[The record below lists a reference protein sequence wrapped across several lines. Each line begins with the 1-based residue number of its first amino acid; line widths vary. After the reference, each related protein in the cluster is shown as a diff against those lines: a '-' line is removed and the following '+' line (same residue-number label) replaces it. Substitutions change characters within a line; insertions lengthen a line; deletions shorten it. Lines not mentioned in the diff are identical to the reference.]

1 MKLKVMTYNIAAG
14 RVYESYAETKKA
26 PVDVMRCGEV
36 IKSEAPHICGLN
48 EVDYLTDRSGGV
60 DETETLKKMLE
71 MDGFFG
77 KAIDLPGGE
86 YGNAL
91 LSKYPILEKEVIE
104 IPEVKNKIPGY
115 YYERRV
121 ILRAKLDVAGGL
133 TVLQLHSGLSDDEK
147 TNCIDKLC
155 EIIDSLD
162 TPVIVMGDF
171 NMVPD
176 YPALDK
182 IRDRL
187 VDTKYLLNDG
197 EFMTYGTYEG
207 ERKLHIDYI
216 FLSKEIKPIKL
227 SVPDICV
234 SDHYPM
240 VLECEL

>member
-14 RVYESYAETKKA
+14 RVYLDYAETKKA
-26 PVDVMRCGEV
+26 PVDVTRCGEV
-36 IKSEAPHICGLN
+36 IKNEAPAICGLN
-48 EVDYLTDRSGGV
+48 EVDCLTERSGGV
-60 DETETLKKMLE
+60 DETNVLKEALGME
-71 MDGFFG
+71 GFFG

-104 IPEVKNKIPGY
+104 IPEVKDKIPGY

-121 ILRAKLDVAGGL
+121 ILRAKLDVAGGI
-133 TVLQLHSGLSDDEK
+133 TVLQLHSGLSDAEK
-147 TNCIDKLC
+147 INCIDKLC
-155 EIIDSLD
+155 EVIDGLD

-171 NMVPD
+171 NMTPD

-182 IRDRL
+182 IRERL
-187 VDTKYLLNDG
+187 FDTKDLLNNG

-216 FLSKEIKPIKL
+216 FLSKDIKPITL
-227 SVPDICV
+227 TVPDVGV
-234 SDHYPM
+234 SDHYPL
-240 VLECEL
+240 VLECEI